1 MTLNLRPHIYG
12 PNSKNSENAGK
23 QKSRSTVWK
32 NQVFLWKLCFKTC
45 PAFMIYHLY
54 DAFRYQGMIFLEHVL
69 GIRYVLRCAEFHEP
83 FTKALFYIGLILLIN
98 MIQIIPDGFY
108 CYSWKFKCKP
118 KLYRALKEQMFKKAS
133 EIDLYC
139 YDDPAY
145 YNDFVLSVSES
156 ENAIDR
162 FLDLLNMAV
171 QALTTLFTT
180 GIFFLVLDPIGVV
193 FVFASFIFRF
203 FVSKKLNKVNY
214 ENRLA
219 TNPSIRKRDYVSR
232 VFYLKD
238 YAKELRLHPNAGKQ
252 LEEEFAQ
259 ANDVIIS
266 EHKKVAAKRVWFQFL
281 KDYGVGDFLIDGL
294 YISYLVYKAAV
305 LHTVNYSD
313 AVILFNRTGS
323 LRGSMG
329 KFADLGPKAHE
340 NSMFIDKIR
349 AFLAYE
355 PRLKD
360 DVGDT
365 VPEGAGELKLEHVTF
380 KYSESG
386 RTVLDDISLTVKPG
400 EHIAIVGYNGAGKT
414 TLIKLLMR
422 LYDPTTGSISYH
434 DRKITEFCPR
444 EYHKRIGV
452 VFQDFQMFGANL
464 AENVVMDNMTKEEE
478 SARAPQI
485 TAALTAAGFGE
496 KLARLPDGLF
506 TQVTTE
512 FDKSGVDFSGGE
524 SQKVAIS
531 RAFYKKAD
539 ILIMD
544 EPSSALDPIAEYELN
559 KAMESAAKGKTVFYI
574 SHRLSTTRDADR
586 IIMLER
592 GQIIE
597 EGTHTELLARKGK
610 YAEMWNAQ
618 AGKYN

>member
-1 MTLNLRPHIYG
+1 M
-12 PNSKNSENAGK
+12 KNKMKKN
-23 QKSRSTVWK
+23 RSTVLT
-32 NQVFLWKLCFKTC
+32 NQIFLWKLCFKTC
-45 PAFMIYHLY
+45 PLYMIYHLY
-54 DAFRYQGMIFLEHVL
+54 DAFRYQGVIFLEHVL
-69 GIRYVLRCAEFHEP
+69 GIRYVLKCAEFHEP
-83 FTKALFYIGLILLIN
+83 FTKALFYIGLILFLNIL
-98 MIQIIPDGFY
+98 QIIPDGFFIY
-108 CYSWKFKCKP
+108 GWQFKYKP
-118 KLYRALKEQMFKKAS
+118 RLYRALKEEMFKKAS

-145 YNDFVLSVSES
+145 YNDFVLSVSQS
-156 ENAIDR
+156 EAAIDR
-162 FLDLLNMAV
+162 FLELLNMAM
-171 QALTTLFTT
+171 QAITVLFTT
-180 GIFFLVLDPIGVV
+180 GIFYIMTDPIGIA
-193 FVFASFIFRF
+193 FVFASFILRF
-203 FVSKKLNKVNY
+203 VVSKKLNKVNY

-219 TNPSIRKRDYVSR
+219 VNPHMRKRDYVSR

-238 YAKELRLHPNAGKQ
+238 FAKELRLHPNAGAQ
-252 LEEEFAQ
+252 LEEEFSE
-259 ANDVIIS
+259 ANDNIIK
-266 EHKKVAAKRVWFQFL
+266 EHKKVAVKRVCFQFL

-294 YISYLVYKAAV
+294 YITYLVYKAAV

-323 LRGSMG
+323 LRGSMSR
-329 KFADLGPKAHE
+329 FADLGPKAHE
-340 NSMFIDKIR
+340 NSMFVDKIR
-349 AFLAYE
+349 AFLNYE
-355 PRLKD
+355 PRLKNNE
-360 DVGDT
+360 GNA

-386 RTVLDDISLTVKPG
+386 RKVLDDISLSVKPG

-422 LYDPTTGSISYH
+422 LYDPTSGSISYH
-434 DRKITEFCPR
+434 GRNITELCPND
-444 EYHKRIGV
+444 YHKRIGV
-452 VFQDFQMFGANL
+452 VFQDYQMFGANL
-464 AENVVMDNMTKEEE
+464 AENVVMDDLPKDELDTH
-478 SARAPQI
+478 APQI
-485 TAALTAAGFGE
+485 IAALTDAGFAQ
-496 KLARLPDGLF
+496 KLARLPDGLL

-512 FDKSGVDFSGGE
+512 FDKKGVDFSGGE

-592 GQIIE
+592 GRIIE
-597 EGTHTELLARKGK
+597 EGTHTELLARNGK

>member
-1 MTLNLRPHIYG
+1 
-12 PNSKNSENAGK
+12 
-23 QKSRSTVWK
+23 
-32 NQVFLWKLCFKTC
+32 
-45 PAFMIYHLY
+45 
-54 DAFRYQGMIFLEHVL
+54 
-69 GIRYVLRCAEFHEP
+69 
-83 FTKALFYIGLILLIN
+83 
-98 MIQIIPDGFY
+98 
-108 CYSWKFKCKP
+108 
-118 KLYRALKEQMFKKAS
+118 MFKKAS

-145 YNDFVLSVSES
+145 YNDFVLSVSQS
-156 ENAIDR
+156 EAAIDR
-162 FLDLLNMAV
+162 FLELLNMAM
-171 QALTTLFTT
+171 QAITVLFTT
-180 GIFFLVLDPIGVV
+180 GIFYIMTDPIGIA
-193 FVFASFIFRF
+193 FVFASFILRF
-203 FVSKKLNKVNY
+203 IVSKKLNKVNY

-219 TNPSIRKRDYVSR
+219 VNPHMRKRDYVSR

-238 YAKELRLHPNAGKQ
+238 FAKELRLHPNAGSQ

-259 ANDVIIS
+259 ANDNIIN
-266 EHKKVAAKRVWFQFL
+266 EHKKVAGKRVWLQFL

-294 YISYLVYKAAV
+294 YITYLVYKAAV

-323 LRGSMG
+323 LRGSMSR
-329 KFADLGPKAHE
+329 FADLGPKAHE
-340 NSMFIDKIR
+340 NSMFVDKIR
-349 AFLAYE
+349 AFLSYE
-355 PRLKD
+355 PRLKNN
-360 DVGDT
+360 VGDP

-386 RTVLDDISLTVKPG
+386 RTVLDDISLTVQPG

-422 LYDPTTGSISYH
+422 LYDPTSGSISYH
-434 DRKITEFCPR
+434 GRKVSELCPDD
-444 EYHKRIGV
+444 YHKRIGV
-452 VFQDFQMFGANL
+452 VFQDYQMFGANL
-464 AENVVMDNMTKEEE
+464 AENVVMDNMTKDEMD
-478 SARAPQI
+478 ARAPEI
-485 TAALTAAGFGE
+485 TAALTNAGFAQ
-496 KLARLPDGLF
+496 KLASLPDGLF

-559 KAMESAAKGKTVFYI
+559 KAMETAAKGKTVFYI

-592 GQIIE
+592 GRIIE
-597 EGTHTELLARKGK
+597 EGTHTQLLARNGK
-610 YAEMWNAQ
+610 YAQMWNAQ

>member
-1 MTLNLRPHIYG
+1 M
-12 PNSKNSENAGK
+12 KNKMKKN
-23 QKSRSTVWK
+23 RSTVLK
-32 NQVFLWKLCFKTC
+32 NQIFLWKLCFKTC
-45 PAFMIYHLY
+45 PLYMIYHLY
-54 DAFRYQGMIFLEHVL
+54 DAFRYQGVIFLEHVL
-69 GIRYVLRCAEFHEP
+69 GIRYVLKCAEFHEP
-83 FTKALFYIGLILLIN
+83 FTKALFYIGLILFLNIL
-98 MIQIIPDGFY
+98 QIIPDGFFIY
-108 CYSWKFKCKP
+108 GWQFKYKP
-118 KLYRALKEQMFKKAS
+118 RLYRALKEEMFKKAS

-145 YNDFVLSVSES
+145 YNDFVLSVSQS
-156 ENAIDR
+156 EAAIDR
-162 FLDLLNMAV
+162 FLELLNMAM
-171 QALTTLFTT
+171 QAITVLFTT
-180 GIFFLVLDPIGVV
+180 GIFYIMTDPIGIA
-193 FVFASFIFRF
+193 FVFASFILRF
-203 FVSKKLNKVNY
+203 VVSKKLNKVNY

-219 TNPSIRKRDYVSR
+219 VNPHMRKRDYVSR

-238 YAKELRLHPNAGKQ
+238 FAKELRLHPNAGAQ
-252 LEEEFAQ
+252 LEEEFAE
-259 ANDVIIS
+259 ANDNIIK
-266 EHKKVAAKRVWFQFL
+266 EHKKVVVKRVCFQFL

-294 YISYLVYKAAV
+294 YITYLVYKAAV

-323 LRGSMG
+323 LRGSMSR
-329 KFADLGPKAHE
+329 FADLGPKAHE

-349 AFLAYE
+349 AFLNYE
-355 PRLKD
+355 PRLKNNE
-360 DVGDT
+360 GDA

-386 RTVLDDISLTVKPG
+386 RKVLDDISLSVKPG
-400 EHIAIVGYNGAGKT
+400 EHISFVGYNCAGKT

-422 LYDPTTGSISYH
+422 LYDPTSGSISYH
-434 DRKITEFCPR
+434 GRNITELCPND
-444 EYHKRIGV
+444 YHKRIGV
-452 VFQDFQMFGANL
+452 VFQDYQMFGANL
-464 AENVVMDNMTKEEE
+464 AENVVMDDLPKDELDT
-478 SARAPQI
+478 RAPQI
-485 TAALTAAGFGE
+485 TAALTDAGFAQ

-512 FDKSGVDFSGGE
+512 FDKKGVDFSGGE

-592 GQIIE
+592 GRIIE
-597 EGTHTELLARKGK
+597 EGTHTELLARNGK

>member
-1 MTLNLRPHIYG
+1 M
-12 PNSKNSENAGK
+12 KNKMKKN
-23 QKSRSTVWK
+23 RSTVLK
-32 NQVFLWKLCFKTC
+32 NQIFLWKLCFKTC
-45 PAFMIYHLY
+45 PLYMIYHLY
-54 DAFRYQGMIFLEHVL
+54 DAFRYQGVIFLEHVL
-69 GIRYVLRCAEFHEP
+69 GIRYVLKCAEFHEP
-83 FTKALFYIGLILLIN
+83 FTKALFYIGLILFLNIL
-98 MIQIIPDGFY
+98 QIIPDGFFIY
-108 CYSWKFKCKP
+108 GWQFKYKP
-118 KLYRALKEQMFKKAS
+118 RLYRALKEEMFKKAS

-145 YNDFVLSVSES
+145 YNDFVLSVSQS
-156 ENAIDR
+156 EAAIDR
-162 FLDLLNMAV
+162 FLELLNMAM
-171 QALTTLFTT
+171 QAITVLFTT
-180 GIFFLVLDPIGVV
+180 GIFYIMTDPIGIA
-193 FVFASFIFRF
+193 FVFASFILRF
-203 FVSKKLNKVNY
+203 VVSKKLNKVNY

-219 TNPSIRKRDYVSR
+219 VNPHMRKRDYVSR

-238 YAKELRLHPNAGKQ
+238 FAKELRLHPNAGAQ
-252 LEEEFAQ
+252 LEEEFAE
-259 ANDVIIS
+259 ANDNIIK
-266 EHKKVAAKRVWFQFL
+266 EHKKVAVKRVCSQFL

-294 YISYLVYKAAV
+294 YITYLVYKAAV

-323 LRGSMG
+323 LRGSMSR
-329 KFADLGPKAHE
+329 FADLGPKAHE
-340 NSMFIDKIR
+340 NSMFVDKIR
-349 AFLAYE
+349 AFLNYE
-355 PRLKD
+355 PRLKNNE
-360 DVGDT
+360 GNA

-386 RTVLDDISLTVKPG
+386 RKVLDDISLSVKPG

-422 LYDPTTGSISYH
+422 LYDPTSGSISYH
-434 DRKITEFCPR
+434 GRNITELCPND
-444 EYHKRIGV
+444 YHKRIGV
-452 VFQDFQMFGANL
+452 VFQDYQMFGANL
-464 AENVVMDNMTKEEE
+464 AENVVMDDLPKDELDTH
-478 SARAPQI
+478 APQI
-485 TAALTAAGFGE
+485 IAALTDAGFAQ
-496 KLARLPDGLF
+496 KLARLPDGLL

-512 FDKSGVDFSGGE
+512 FDKKGVDFSGGE

-592 GQIIE
+592 GRIIE
-597 EGTHTELLARKGK
+597 EGTHTELLARNGK

>member
-1 MTLNLRPHIYG
+1 M
-12 PNSKNSENAGK
+12 KNKMKKN
-23 QKSRSTVWK
+23 RSTVLK
-32 NQVFLWKLCFKTC
+32 NQIFLWKLCFKTC
-45 PAFMIYHLY
+45 PLYMIYHLY
-54 DAFRYQGMIFLEHVL
+54 DAFRYQGVIFLEHVL
-69 GIRYVLRCAEFHEP
+69 GIRYVLKCAEFHEP
-83 FTKALFYIGLILLIN
+83 FTKALFYIGLILFLNIL
-98 MIQIIPDGFY
+98 QIIPDGFFIY
-108 CYSWKFKCKP
+108 GWQFKYKP
-118 KLYRALKEQMFKKAS
+118 RLYRALKEEMFKKAS

-145 YNDFVLSVSES
+145 YNDFVLSVSQS
-156 ENAIDR
+156 EAAIDR
-162 FLDLLNMAV
+162 FLELLNMAM
-171 QALTTLFTT
+171 QAITVLFTT
-180 GIFFLVLDPIGVV
+180 GIFYIMTDPIGIA
-193 FVFASFIFRF
+193 FVFASFILRF
-203 FVSKKLNKVNY
+203 VVSKKLNKVNY

-219 TNPSIRKRDYVSR
+219 VNPHMRKRDYVSR

-238 YAKELRLHPNAGKQ
+238 FAKELRLHPNAGAQ
-252 LEEEFAQ
+252 LEEEFAE
-259 ANDVIIS
+259 ANDNIIK
-266 EHKKVAAKRVWFQFL
+266 EHKKVAVKRVCLQFL

-294 YISYLVYKAAV
+294 YITYLVYKAAV

-323 LRGSMG
+323 LRGSMSR
-329 KFADLGPKAHE
+329 FADLGPKAHE
-340 NSMFIDKIR
+340 NSMFVDKIR
-349 AFLAYE
+349 AFLNYE
-355 PRLKD
+355 PRLKNNE
-360 DVGDT
+360 GDA

-386 RTVLDDISLTVKPG
+386 RKVLDDISLSVKPG

-422 LYDPTTGSISYH
+422 LYDPTSGSISYH
-434 DRKITEFCPR
+434 GRNITELCPND
-444 EYHKRIGV
+444 YHKRIGV
-452 VFQDFQMFGANL
+452 VFQDYQMFGANL
-464 AENVVMDNMTKEEE
+464 AENVVMDDLPKDELDTH
-478 SARAPQI
+478 APQI
-485 TAALTAAGFGE
+485 IAALTDAGFAQ
-496 KLARLPDGLF
+496 KLARLPDGLL

-512 FDKSGVDFSGGE
+512 FDKKGVDFSGGE

-592 GQIIE
+592 GHIIE
-597 EGTHTELLARKGK
+597 EGTHTELLARNGK

>member
-1 MTLNLRPHIYG
+1 M
-12 PNSKNSENAGK
+12 KNKMKKN
-23 QKSRSTVWK
+23 RSTVLT
-32 NQVFLWKLCFKTC
+32 NQIFLWKLCFKTC
-45 PAFMIYHLY
+45 PLYMIYHLY
-54 DAFRYQGMIFLEHVL
+54 DAFRYQGVIFLEHVL
-69 GIRYVLRCAEFHEP
+69 GIRYVLKCAEFHEP
-83 FTKALFYIGLILLIN
+83 FTKALFYIGLILFLNIL
-98 MIQIIPDGFY
+98 QIIPDGFFIY
-108 CYSWKFKCKP
+108 GWQFKYKP
-118 KLYRALKEQMFKKAS
+118 RLYRALKEEMFKKAS

-145 YNDFVLSVSES
+145 YNDFVLSVSQS
-156 ENAIDR
+156 EAAIDR
-162 FLDLLNMAV
+162 FLELLNMAM
-171 QALTTLFTT
+171 QAITVLFTT
-180 GIFFLVLDPIGVV
+180 GIFYIMTDPIGIA
-193 FVFASFIFRF
+193 FVFASFILRF
-203 FVSKKLNKVNY
+203 VVSKKLNKVNY

-219 TNPSIRKRDYVSR
+219 VNPHMRKRDYVSR

-238 YAKELRLHPNAGKQ
+238 FAKELRLHPNAGAQ
-252 LEEEFAQ
+252 LEEEFSE
-259 ANDVIIS
+259 ANDNIIK
-266 EHKKVAAKRVWFQFL
+266 EHKKVAVKRVCFQFL

-294 YISYLVYKAAV
+294 YITYLVYKAAV

-323 LRGSMG
+323 LRGSMSR
-329 KFADLGPKAHE
+329 FADLGPKAHE
-340 NSMFIDKIR
+340 NSMFVDKIR
-349 AFLAYE
+349 TFLNYE
-355 PRLKD
+355 PRLKNNE
-360 DVGDT
+360 GDA

-386 RTVLDDISLTVKPG
+386 RKVLDDISLSVKPG

-422 LYDPTTGSISYH
+422 LYDPTSGSISYH
-434 DRKITEFCPR
+434 GRNITELCPND
-444 EYHKRIGV
+444 YHKRIGV
-452 VFQDFQMFGANL
+452 VFQDYQMFGANL
-464 AENVVMDNMTKEEE
+464 AENVVMDDLPKDELDTH
-478 SARAPQI
+478 APQI
-485 TAALTAAGFGE
+485 TAALTDAGFAQ

-512 FDKSGVDFSGGE
+512 FDKKGVDFSGGE

-592 GQIIE
+592 GRIIE
-597 EGTHTELLARKGK
+597 EGTHTELLARNGK